1 MEFTT
6 AYLIG
11 IIALIGMFAIR
22 VPYEN
27 SRTVFALA
35 LMWPL
40 SIVLIIGMMVILAI
54 GWNFDIGSSAKMFG
68 FRRPSNPNARGFAIT
83 LFTIEFQFYKVAR

>member
-1 MEFTT
+1 MDYTT
-6 AYLIG
+6 IYLVGVIG
-11 IIALIGMFAIR
+11 FIGMFAIR

-40 SIVLIIGMMVILAI
+40 SIVAIIAMMIILAI
-54 GWNFDIGSSAKMFG
+54 GWNFDIGSSTKMFG
-68 FRRPSNPNARGFAIT
+68 FRRPSNPKAKGFAIT
-83 LFTIEFQFYKVAR
+83 MFTTELQFYKVSK

>member
-40 SIVLIIGMMVILAI
+40 SIVAIIVMMIILAI
-54 GWNFDIGSSAKMFG
+54 GWNFDIGSNTKMFG

-83 LFTIEFQFYKVAR
+83 VFTTEFQFYKVSK